1 MRSEVERMLIDV
13 KVIIKDQTEIVNK
26 EINIELKKSI
36 GFNPTIK
43 TVFKI
48 LCNNIQALIQATFS
62 VAESAE
68 NNNKSRIKELKGYY
82 LDIDSSEKGDYKNST
97 IYAFPKIMS
106 NDDEGIVEKYVGS
119 DDLNLSEKS
128 FPEISYIED
137 ITSGIVETSAEL
149 KRVKKLTSKLS
160 AGGKGKNSWVP
171 INPIDVTQSNP
182 FADMNTIYTTKT
194 PEESFLEFYK
204 ILFSRYSVAKT
215 YSKMTPGRLAKFGT
229 FDGVNAKNSIIE
241 KTLLNVLSVDL
252 KDKTYQSLINKGLDS
267 DYLEEYNGKT
277 IIKETVDDPIKL
289 DETPISG
296 FRDFNNE
303 DVDYISIEPPGK
315 ILSTKYT
322 IWPEITESDS
332 YKSLYGEDRVADLK
346 DKSSKKYYISY
357 TNSTL
362 LTVNACYSVWST
374 DVNGK
379 LQGTTPQGG
388 SANFSIKGSDITLI
402 DGGLKPD
409 DNGTN
414 NENTPIATNYINLSG
429 PGADDTIS
437 ISGNVTDTDLY
448 NNNDNKVKALLLL
461 NTLPF
466 VPFQKIID
474 EVIIPKIGNETT
486 KIIKLPYYYLLWVC
500 GTLWRATEATDP
512 ITWTPEFEAV
522 AQNMYINTIGKQK
535 AYGDETPVIS
545 AQLTSLPTATKNL
558 LIKFFTDYVEDTG
571 DDTELEK
578 EIITYSNAETIASK
592 NTAGTAIAA
601 ILQKSIHLI
610 IYASD
615 IFTPTGLTS
624 GLEVDAGFKGYY
636 DSFKGKFSKDY
647 VPEEETDPTVIDRK
661 NKQLEVIKLQIYNY
675 FKNIYD
681 KWIAGSTK
689 DNLSYNACSTN
700 GADLIDYFKF
710 IDRGFND
717 IGNTA
722 VINLNSIT
730 TISEN
735 MNTNAYFFISKLLR
749 DSNFLF
755 QIMPNYINFKSDI
768 PEIQDIFKPITNISD
783 RNTVSGPVYL
793 CIYIGSSSE
802 HLDINEKSRYTF
814 KNDGFPLDDLP
825 PDMVKEKKSTKK
837 EKNDDY
843 SLVGFR
849 VAFGAENQTMF
860 KSVSLNQQEHR
871 ETGEYFAALTD
882 LIDKD
887 GGTQRTYQGTD
898 LYRIFKTRSYKCEV
912 EALGCMNIQPMMYF
926 QLDNVPFFN
935 GAYMILNVSHNITP
949 NHMTTTFSGLRQSK
963 ILTPP
968 VTEITTFLDS
978 DLTDVLDGDDVIFS
992 NRTDKNPDL
1001 YNIGVDLDKEPD
1013 TPFEQIIT
1021 PDILREVGV
1030 ESSDASAVSE
1040 TLNKQLQLP
1049 INGVNIKSQLTML
1062 LSNMLTKSRGTKDQ
1076 GFFQIVEPW
1085 STITDPTDNQID
1097 YYSKNNPYGNPVEG
1111 DENPFSIANSV
1122 TTELESKTIA
1132 HKYRKRGY
1140 IPIIGVTEYGLANT
1154 YVNNILPMI
1163 GETPKNIFDD
1173 PDLINDDPTL
1183 AVMVSIW
1190 KWKNTFNDEKK
1201 SPFNYGNGGSAQNF
1215 TETINILSGPTT
1227 SKDIYF
1233 QNFARV
1239 LFRFDLLGI
1248 NIDGT
1253 APR

>member
-1 MRSEVERMLIDV
+1 
-13 KVIIKDQTEIVNK
+13 
-26 EINIELKKSI
+26 
-36 GFNPTIK
+36 
-43 TVFKI
+43 
-48 LCNNIQALIQATFS
+48 
-62 VAESAE
+62 
-68 NNNKSRIKELKGYY
+68 
-82 LDIDSSEKGDYKNST
+82 
-97 IYAFPKIMS
+97 MS
-106 NDDEGIVEKYVGS
+106 
-119 DDLNLSEKS
+119 
-128 FPEISYIED
+128 
-137 ITSGIVETSAEL
+137 
-149 KRVKKLTSKLS
+149 
-160 AGGKGKNSWVP
+160 
-171 INPIDVTQSNP
+171 
-182 FADMNTIYTTKT
+182 
-194 PEESFLEFYK
+194 
-204 ILFSRYSVAKT
+204 
-215 YSKMTPGRLAKFGT
+215 
-229 FDGVNAKNSIIE
+229 
-241 KTLLNVLSVDL
+241 
-252 KDKTYQSLINKGLDS
+252 
-267 DYLEEYNGKT
+267 
-277 IIKETVDDPIKL
+277 
-289 DETPISG
+289 
-296 FRDFNNE
+296 
-303 DVDYISIEPPGK
+303 
-315 ILSTKYT
+315 
-322 IWPEITESDS
+322 
-332 YKSLYGEDRVADLK
+332 
-346 DKSSKKYYISY
+346 
-357 TNSTL
+357 
-362 LTVNACYSVWST
+362 
-374 DVNGK
+374 
-379 LQGTTPQGG
+379 
-388 SANFSIKGSDITLI
+388 
-402 DGGLKPD
+402 
-409 DNGTN
+409 
-414 NENTPIATNYINLSG
+414 
-429 PGADDTIS
+429 
-437 ISGNVTDTDLY
+437 
-448 NNNDNKVKALLLL
+448 
-461 NTLPF
+461 
-466 VPFQKIID
+466 
-474 EVIIPKIGNETT
+474 
-486 KIIKLPYYYLLWVC
+486 
-500 GTLWRATEATDP
+500 
-512 ITWTPEFEAV
+512 
-522 AQNMYINTIGKQK
+522 TIGKQK
-535 AYGDETPVIS
+535 AYGDTTPSIS
-545 AQLTSLPTATKNL
+545 AQLTSLPAETKNI
-558 LIKFFTDYVEDTG
+558 LIKFFTYYVEGTNA
-571 DDTELEK
+571 DTELEA
-578 EIITYSNAETIASK
+578 EIIKYSSAETIEAK
-592 NTAGTAIAA
+592 HTAGYAIAA
-601 ILQKSIHLI
+601 FLKKEINLI

-624 GLEVDAGFKGYY
+624 GLKVDDGFKGYY
-636 DSFKGKFSKDY
+636 ENFKSKFSKDY
-647 VPEEETDPTVIDRK
+647 VPEEETNPTVIDRK

-681 KWIAGSTK
+681 KWIAGS
-689 DNLSYNACSTN
+689 
-700 GADLIDYFKF
+700 YFKF

-768 PEIQDIFKPITNISD
+768 PEIQDIFKPITNISA

-814 KNDGFPLDDLP
+814 KNDGFPLDNAP
-825 PDMVKEKKSTKK
+825 ADMLKPKDKK
-837 EKNDDY
+837 DDY

-912 EALGCMNIQPMMYF
+912 EALGCMSLQPMMYF

-978 DLTDVLDGDDVIFS
+978 DLTDVLDGDDFTFS

-1021 PDILREVGV
+1021 PDILTQIGV
-1030 ESSDASAVSE
+1030 DSSDASAVSA
-1040 TLNKQLQLP
+1040 TLNEQLKLP
-1049 INGVNIKSQLTML
+1049 INGVNSKSQLTML
-1062 LSNMLTKSRGTKDQ
+1062 LSNMLTKSRGSKDQ
-1076 GFFQIVEPW
+1076 GFFQIVESWDTVSAP
-1085 STITDPTDNQID
+1085 SNNQIE
-1097 YYSKNNPYGNPVEG
+1097 YYSKGNPYGNPVK
-1111 DENPFSIANSV
+1111 DEVYQNDYLTSTQLIQISGTIGGTVTDLSANTV
-1122 TTELESKTIA
+1122 A

-1140 IPIIGVTEYGLANT
+1140 IPIIGVTEYYLANS
-1154 YVNNILPMI
+1154 YVNTILPVLNI
-1163 GETPKNIFDD
+1163 PPKNIFNN
-1173 PDLINDDPTL
+1173 PELIDDDPTL

-1201 SPFNYGNGGSAQNF
+1201 SPFNYSNGGSATNF
-1215 TETINILSGPTT
+1215 TETINILSGSAT